1 LKNMRDTSLADPIF
15 GQSDQHEMYQGMLD
29 QQLSLEMSSGKG
41 IGLAEML
48 VRQLG
53 GETELSAGNR
63 SSYDLAPVGNSS
75 DAASKPAWNDP
86 QKFAR
91 DVWPHAR
98 RAAEKLNV
106 VPEALLAQ
114 AALETGWGRHVM
126 NDGNGNTSFNLF
138 GIKAGQNWAGN
149 TVSKPTLEFRDGIAV
164 RTIAEFRRY
173 DDVAATFEDYV
184 DLIRNSDRYE
194 GVPGHDKDV
203 AGFAT
208 ALQESGY
215 ATDPKYADK
224 INSVHASD
232 TMQRVLA
239 GLKPARAQP
248 ITHPPASA
256 EIF

>member
-29 QQLSLEMSSGKG
+29 QQLSLEMASGKG

-53 GETELSAGNR
+53 GETGLSAGNR
-63 SSYDLAPVGNSS
+63 SSYDFAPVGDSS
-75 DAASKPAWNDP
+75 NDASKPAWNDP
-86 QKFAR
+86 QEFVR

-126 NDGNGNTSFNLF
+126 NDGNGRTSFNLF
-138 GIKAGQNWAGN
+138 GIKAGQNWDGN
-149 TVSKPTLEFRDGIAV
+149 TVSKRTIEFRDGIAV
-164 RTIAEFRRY
+164 RTTAEFRRY
-173 DDVAATFEDYV
+173 DDVAATFDDYV
-184 DLIRNSDRYE
+184 DLIRNSDRYK

-203 AGFAT
+203 AGFAN
-208 ALQESGY
+208 ALQKSGY

-224 INSVHASD
+224 INSVHGSD
-232 TMQRVLA
+232 TMQRALA
-239 GLKPARAQP
+239 GLKSVQVPP
-248 ITHPPASA
+248 ITHQPASV